1 MEIMLIEQRM
11 STNSLLC
18 RKARK
23 YFKRN
28 REYWEGGIVSS
39 RKHDSEFEYNIS
51 AISKCSALCTPIS
64 TAIIINSKH
73 SYMYVEG

>member
-1 MEIMLIEQRM
+1 MEIMLTEQRM
-11 STNSLLC
+11 LTNSLLC

-28 REYWEGGIVSS
+28 REYWEVVGS
-39 RKHDSEFEYNIS
+39 DSEFEHNIS

>member
-1 MEIMLIEQRM
+1 MEIMLTEQRM
-11 STNSLLC
+11 LTNSLLC

-28 REYWEGGIVSS
+28 CECGEGGIVSN
-39 RKHDSEFEYNIS
+39 RKFEHNIS